1 MVVAAPETYHLVKA
15 EAPHPLVAAALD
27 QALFERCGIER
38 PVPIHFLPKPR
49 WSGCCAALEDTREG
63 ELELGDH
70 FLNPGLDENERLDR
84 LTLVYLHEFAHRLT
98 PGHWHTAAFFAVN
111 ALLLVRTGD
120 EHRRPGHGYLLRLD
134 LYDLGEWD
142 DVSHCTRGEAL
153 DWALKHAQELAETK
167 MSAEGAAVEILTRY
181 EKWKAWK
188 AAEPARVAKARAK
201 READAQLIGELRSA
215 RWRWAAVGWLAGV
228 VTILMPRFL

>member
-1 MVVAAPETYHLVKA
+1 MAATIETYHLVKA

-27 QALFERCGIER
+27 QALLQRCGIER

-49 WSGCCAALEDTREG
+49 WSGGCAALEDPREG

-70 FLNPGLDENERLDR
+70 FLNPGLDENELLDR
-84 LTLVYLHEFAHRLT
+84 LALVYLHEFAHRLT
-98 PGHWHTAAFFAVN
+98 PGHWHTAAFCAVN
-111 ALLLVRTGD
+111 ALLFIRAGD

-142 DVSHCTRGEAL
+142 EVPHCTRGQAM
-153 DWALKHAQELAETK
+153 DWALEQAQELAGTE
-167 MSAEGAAVEILTRY
+167 MSAEVAAVEILTRY

-188 AAEPARVAKARAK
+188 TAEPARVAKARSA
-201 READAQLIGELRSA
+201 REAEAHLIVELRGA
-215 RWRWAAVGWLAGV
+215 RWRWAAVGWLVGI
-228 VTILMPRFL
+228 VTVLMPRLL